1 LPDEASGR
9 SDEVADPPGFSL
21 QAEAGRMFS
30 LEPSAKPLYAAVQQM
45 VGSGRFWTVRSRTSR
60 DIHDIRVR
68 WEDGRIQ
75 NLFADGTCRLVLI
88 GMLL

>member
-1 LPDEASGR
+1 
-9 SDEVADPPGFSL
+9 
-21 QAEAGRMFS
+21 MFS
-30 LEPSAKPLYAAVQQM
+30 LEPSAKPPYAAVQQM

-75 NLFADGTCRLVLI
+75 AGDDHD
-88 GMLL
+88 